1 MLYLFFSIQ
10 FCIGIL
16 FNFIF
21 FYIILTFSALFGN
34 QPDIVKPSLSSRL
47 GPPQPTSQSAV
58 EKEGDDEEE
67 GEWDGEEEELGEEE
81 EEVEGGEEEEDG
93 GEGDDYGEEESKI
106 ETTNEPPALEVEP
119 PKYELI
125 MLVHDCSIKLCFPHS
140 VCNPLGN
147 FIFKKCLGYIFSFHF
162 LSAQIVSSIIVGF

>member
-10 FCIGIL
+10 FCKGI

-140 VCNPLGN
+140 MQSTWQ
-147 FIFKKCLGYIFSFHF
+147 FYF
-162 LSAQIVSSIIVGF
+162 